1 MLDGVEEPVGVIVAA
16 VAVILG
22 EPGFGAVWRFEDDVE
37 VTTVGVADVEDDV
50 DALDR

>member
-1 MLDGVEEPVGVIVAA
+1 MVAA

-22 EPGFGAVWRFEDDVE
+22 EPGFGAVRRFKDDVE
-37 VTTVGVADVEDDV
+37 VTTIGVVDVEDDV